1 MYCTE
6 TTNYRAPTQ
15 ASLQASKNERV
26 VKSVEPLSRHPKLA
40 SPTQRNTNASSTYA
54 SLSNVAT
61 KTENTSGLQV
71 KSRDL
76 QLTRSYTSTWRSTLR
91 LFFVC
96 SVFLNFFIYFF
107 SNRNFSSFSG
117 GWSGSNLRS
126 TFSNIRRKLF

>member
-1 MYCTE
+1 MHLTE
-6 TTNYRAPTQ
+6 ITNYRAPTQ
-15 ASLQASKNERV
+15 ASLPESKNERV

-40 SPTQRNTNASSTYA
+40 SPTQRNTNTSSTYVGFR
-54 SLSNVAT
+54 SNVAT

-96 SVFLNFFIYFF
+96 SVFPNFLY
-107 SNRNFSSFSG
+107 
-117 GWSGSNLRS
+117 
-126 TFSNIRRKLF
+126 TLFQ